1 MNREKVLL
9 RTKLAQFLM
18 KTVLIGILNWG
29 LGHATRCIPIIKLL
43 EKKGVNIIIA
53 SDGIALAL
61 IQTNFPHL
69 KTIELPSYS
78 VQYQSKGSFVFQIA
92 KQIPKLL
99 KAINEE
105 NRFTAT
111 LVAQYKPDLIIS
123 DNRFG
128 FYHTSIPSCFI
139 THQLFLK
146 PKGVLSLLAP
156 LLNKWNHRFISKF
169 SEVWV
174 PDTEGINNLS
184 GELSHQRFNSTKR
197 YYIGWLSQFQVSKSE
212 TELSLRNK
220 NSASHAAIRQEPQKD
235 LSIAVAA
242 ILSGPE
248 PQRTILENI
257 LIPQLADLGKRVLVI
272 RGLPKGFTQDLQI
285 EEMDYTRIIGVKEIS
300 EVAQNE
306 STSVIFLKDYAN
318 REELTS
324 ILMQTK
330 LVIAR
335 TGYTTLMDLA
345 ILGKKALLIP
355 TPGQMEQ
362 EYLADR
368 LMANEMFSTMHQNNL
383 DLIKGLEKANNLS
396 FNYQEDNN
404 NRLSERI
411 DFYLSHQ

>member
-1 MNREKVLL
+1 MNRERVLL

-111 LVAQYKPDLIIS
+111 LVAQYKPALIIS

-197 YYIGWLSQFQVSKSE
+197 YFIGWLSQFQVSKSE
-212 TELSLRNK
+212 TESSLRNK
-220 NSASHAAIRQEPQKD
+220 YSESHAEIRQEPQKD
-235 LSIAVAA
+235 LSIEVAA

-404 NRLSERI
+404 NRLPERI